1 MTIQNGR
8 VGFEL
13 TMALEGLQVTHL
25 LIPKRI
31 DFRVALKTGVWVNFR
46 EWKFVAE
53 KYTNRRLLLKAY
65 FLVAI

>member
-31 DFRVALKTGVWVNFR
+31 YFRVVWVNFR